1 MPASHVFLDD
11 FEIYKLPNSGR
22 RHKKQI
28 TIRKNVPTYYSGV
41 LPFLVI
47 SQKLCVVYLTYIVI
61 MIDVCKFKFETTGEV
76 RLFFTAYLRTYVNVS
91 GITVV
96 DEIFC
101 PPLYRDFR
109 DWCNSNAPRGWK

>member
-1 MPASHVFLDD
+1 MSSGGGPDPLDPPL
-11 FEIYKLPNSGR
+11 IYA
-22 RHKKQI
+22 
-28 TIRKNVPTYYSGV
+28 TATYYSGV
-41 LPFLVI
+41 LNFPVI
-47 SQKLCVVYLTYIVI
+47 SQKMCVVYLTFIVI
-61 MIDVCKFKFETTGEV
+61 MIDVCKFKFETTGEA
-76 RLFFTAYLRTYVNVS
+76 RLFFTAYVNVS